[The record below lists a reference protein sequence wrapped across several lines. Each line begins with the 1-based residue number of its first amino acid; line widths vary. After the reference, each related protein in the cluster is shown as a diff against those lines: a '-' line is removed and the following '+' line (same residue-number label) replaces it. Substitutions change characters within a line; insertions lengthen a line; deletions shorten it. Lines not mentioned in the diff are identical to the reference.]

1 MDYPLNEQN
10 QYQLIKNSVAK
21 IFASRV
27 KPISEKMIELW
38 ITEIIAK
45 GFSDDAIINA
55 TDEFVE
61 SEEYNLSLP
70 AFLKLIKSKTTTEVR
85 HDVECVY
92 CGGKGIVCCTLA
104 FDLSGK
110 ILDIAPYMLNCYC
123 NNDGKLLQ
131 MTPNE
136 TTFNKT
142 YGKDKYFR
150 VFPSIVE
157 MSAYQ
162 EKVWKNGDMDINE

>member
-45 GFSDDAIINA
+45 SFSDDAIMKA

-70 AFLKLIKSKTTTEVR
+70 VFLKLIKSKMTYGIQ
-85 HDVECVY
+85 HNADCVY
-92 CGGKGIVCCTLA
+92 CGGKGIVCSTLA

-110 ILDIAPYMLNCYC
+110 IIDCASYMLNCYC
-123 NNDGKLLQ
+123 NNNGKLLK
-131 MTPNE
+131 MIPNKK
-136 TTFNKT
+136 TFNKT

-157 MSAYQ
+157 MFAYQ